1 MKQYRRFL
9 IETDIAYYRIDKYN
23 LHPLLYMPDPN
34 ISLRTYRSNYRHL
47 LHIVKSRN
55 ELIILIILNTTKFL
69 KMLWNSHK
77 QFCEELTNIN
87 PRISVLGRYT
97 KATDP
102 IEVKC
107 NVCGKIW
114 SPKAYSL
121 LQGKGC
127 HA

>member
-1 MKQYRRFL
+1 MK
-9 IETDIAYYRIDKYN
+9 
-23 LHPLLYMPDPN
+23 
-34 ISLRTYRSNYRHL
+34 
-47 LHIVKSRN
+47 
-55 ELIILIILNTTKFL
+55 
-69 KMLWNSHK
+69 SHK

-127 HA
+127 HASFHIIGNGNVEIQAVA